1 METLIFTVD
10 TFNGYNKMIT
20 EVVEDLD
27 LEEPVIVSAGQL
39 RNLIATH
46 NKLSRI
52 VYNQTINAKQLLDRA
67 AEVHQGEMPHCN
79 QGIRGRSLRGSQLI
93 HAV

>member
-10 TFNGYNKMIT
+10 TFNDGYNKMIT

-52 VYNQTINAKQLLDRA
+52 VYNQTINAKQLLE
-67 AEVHQGEMPHCN
+67 EVV
-79 QGIRGRSLRGSQLI
+79 RGNTNPS
-93 HAV
+93 